1 MISVNRILAVG
12 CALLL
17 SMGAADDGLVA
28 LEHDLAAAIR
38 AWDVASVEEVL
49 TRVRSHRSGAGSLA
63 AVELQVRAGLAL
75 AELLRVDFE
84 DTPKADRSRRTL
96 LGQRIDVAA
105 GEGLV
110 NLARLP
116 ESSERFRI
124 EADLLAT
131 MIRSDYRAKKYRR
144 DLEAATE
151 RALELDAGNPR
162 AWVTAAKPLVFAG
175 PKRGGDL
182 DEAVRLLDQALE
194 LEPGLE
200 SALLL
205 RALVWE
211 RRGDQE
217 RATADWQAAL
227 DANPQCRPAS
237 ARVDGAP

>member
-1 MISVNRILAVG
+1 MNAVFRTLVVG
-12 CALLL
+12 CVLLL
-17 SMGAADDGLVA
+17 SMGGADDGLVV
-28 LEHDLAAAIR
+28 LEHDLAAALR
-38 AWDVASVEEVL
+38 AWDVAAVEGVL
-49 TRVRSHRSGAGSLA
+49 IRVRSHRSGAGSPA
-63 AVELQVRAGLAL
+63 AAELQVRAGLAL
-75 AELLRVDFE
+75 AELLRVEFE
-84 DTPKADRSRRTL
+84 DTPPADRSGRTA

-105 GEGLV
+105 GEALV
-110 NLARLP
+110 HLARLP

-151 RALELDAGNPR
+151 RALDLDADNPR
-162 AWVTAAKPLVFAG
+162 AWVAAAKPHVFAG

-182 DEAVRLLDQALE
+182 DEAMRLLDQALE

-211 RRGDQE
+211 RRGDQA
-217 RATADWQAAL
+217 RAVADWRAAL
-227 DANPQCRPAS
+227 DANPQCRPAL
-237 ARVDGAP
+237 ARVDGTP